1 MTNQKSVSKC
11 LNKVISNGSIISNEL
26 KNINGRKGFER
37 IYYFDKKYYFT
48 ENPKLYSNAQLQFF
62 YDIAKQNG
70 IKNLIIE

>member
-37 IYYFDKKYYFT
+37 IYYFDKKYYILT
-48 ENPKLYSNAQLQFF
+48 S
-62 YDIAKQNG
+62 IGTNG
-70 IKNLIIE
+70 FIVTAYPIEYGS

>member
-37 IYYFDKKYYFT
+37 IYYFDKKYYILT
-48 ENPKLYSNAQLQFF
+48 G
-62 YDIAKQNG
+62 IGTNG
-70 IKNLIIE
+70 FIVTAYPIEYGS